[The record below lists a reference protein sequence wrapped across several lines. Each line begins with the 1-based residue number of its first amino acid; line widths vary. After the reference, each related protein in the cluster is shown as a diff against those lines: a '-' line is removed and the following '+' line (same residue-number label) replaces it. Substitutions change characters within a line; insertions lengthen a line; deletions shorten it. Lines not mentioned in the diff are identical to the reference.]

1 MNHHFKPDIFYHT
14 YGPNEPSHHVK
25 PGDIITA
32 PTVDAGGQDH
42 KGKPIPDKMRQR
54 MRGTSLSSSNP
65 LTGPFYVEGAEQGDT
80 LVVDIQR
87 IKLTRPSA
95 YSNILPWFGS
105 LTEEAPGRRLL
116 LNDPLPRRRYEWRLD
131 LKENT
136 GSVELPDSTIKEA
149 VIPLH
154 PFIGSIGVAPKFGRV
169 EMSLAPGEYGGNM
182 DCVETKAGATLLLP
196 VNVEG
201 GYLVFG
207 DVHAAQGDGELC
219 GVALETSSEVTV
231 RVDVVKGKGIEWP
244 RITDDEWIM
253 TVGSSRPLMEAYK
266 IAHVEMVKWLCEDY
280 GYGRLDALQ
289 LLSQVGRC
297 RVGNV
302 VDPNYSVVAKFPKK
316 YLPAH

>member
-1 MNHHFKPDIFYHT
+1 MNHSFKPDIFYHT
-14 YGPNEPSHHVK
+14 YGPNDPAHHVK
-25 PGDIITA
+25 PGDTITA

-42 KGKPIPDKMRQR
+42 KGKPIPDEMRQR

-80 LVVDIQR
+80 LVVNIQR

-105 LTEEAPGRRLL
+105 LTEEVPGRRLL
-116 LNDPLPRRRYEWRLD
+116 LNDPLPRTRYEWRLD

-136 GSVELPDSTIKEA
+136 GSVELPDSVIKE
-149 VIPLH
+149 VSIPLH
-154 PFIGSIGVAPKFGRV
+154 PFIGSIGVAPRFGRV

-182 DCVETKAGATLLLP
+182 DCVETRAGATLLLP

-244 RITDDEWIM
+244 HITDDEWIM

-266 IAHVEMVKWLCEDY
+266 IAHVEIVKWLCEDY
-280 GYGRLDALQ
+280 GFGRLDALQ

-316 YLPAH
+316 YLPTH